1 MSYSNR
7 VYLHSYTHFYTI
19 LETLMWSIFEA
30 KCVKVVFYM
39 ILHPLMW
46 MLLVFS
52 RAQAQ
57 TLFLGLSQAQTKFKL
72 DTQQFKHKLVYKFI
86 YIS

>member
-7 VYLHSYTHFYTI
+7 VYLHSYTHFYAI

-39 ILHPLMW
+39 ILVLGS
-46 MLLVFS
+46 FNK
-52 RAQAQ
+52 QAKPKQ
-57 TLFLGLSQAQTKFKL
+57 KYLFTN
-72 DTQQFKHKLVYKFI
+72 KLVSY
-86 YIS
+86 

>member
-46 MLLVFS
+46 MLLVLGSFNK
-52 RAQAQ
+52 QAKPKQ
-57 TLFLGLSQAQTKFKL
+57 KYLFTN
-72 DTQQFKHKLVYKFI
+72 KLVSY
-86 YIS
+86 